1 MKLRRKLTA
10 LLMALILALGLCAC
24 RQEEQQ
30 ESFDAKVYV
39 EGLLQCAYQGEP
51 SQEYLDLVGITEEQG
66 QSVYENSLYLE
77 AQVFAY
83 LYNIEYPQDLY
94 QEIEDL
100 YREIFSHA
108 KFEVVSA
115 VLEED
120 GSYSVQVDIEPIDIV
135 QKAEGKLDEVLKPF
149 FEKYPVDS
157 LKTMTTKDY
166 QAYDAEWAR
175 LIIDTYKEVLPD
187 TGNLE
192 KQSVTVQLKKDEDGY
207 YGISDEEFKKLG
219 EHIIDYSAPEPV
231 TTPSPEPSG
240 EPEPSPD
247 GESSPV
253 PEGEPTPTPGKDDPV
268 PPTTA
273 SPLPEP
279 EGSETP
285 RESEGTEES
294 ELPRESPE
302 ETE

>member
-1 MKLRRKLTA
+1 MRLRRKLTA
-10 LLMALILALGLCAC
+10 LLLALALALGLCAC
-24 RQEEQQ
+24 RQEEPQA
-30 ESFDAKVYV
+30 SFDAKVYV

-77 AQVFAY
+77 AQVFAF
-83 LYNIEYPQDLY
+83 LYNIEYPNDLY
-94 QEIEDL
+94 EEIMDL

-108 KFEVVSA
+108 KFQVVSA

-135 QKAEGKLDEVLKPF
+135 QKAAGKLEEAKKPF
-149 FEKYPVDS
+149 FEKYPSAS
-157 LKTMTTKDY
+157 LNTMTTKDY

-175 LIIDTYKEVLPD
+175 LIIDTYKEILPD

-192 KQSVTVQLKKDEDGY
+192 KRSVTVKLEKNEEGY
-207 YGISDEEFKKLG
+207 YTISDEEFKKLG
-219 EHIIDYSAPEPV
+219 EYIIDYSVPEPV
-231 TTPSPEPSG
+231 ATPSPELSG

-247 GESSPV
+247 GESSPA
-253 PEGEPTPTPGKDDPV
+253 PDGEPTPTPGENDPV

-279 EGSETP
+279 EDQ
-285 RESEGTEES
+285 ESEGPEES
-294 ELPRESPE
+294 KLPQESPE